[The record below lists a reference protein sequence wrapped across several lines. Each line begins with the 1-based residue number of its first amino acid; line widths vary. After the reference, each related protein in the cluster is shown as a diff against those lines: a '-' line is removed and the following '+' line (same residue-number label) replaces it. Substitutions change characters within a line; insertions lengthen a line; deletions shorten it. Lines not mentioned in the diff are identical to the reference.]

1 METTAQAGLEPLSD
15 SCGESDMEGL
25 DLSLFEP
32 QSDAA
37 SWCDSR
43 VHAGFLYL
51 LSHYCGKMFRDPG
64 RRFSRTD
71 LEPGCRE

>member
-1 METTAQAGLEPLSD
+1 MNSTATERPRLGAFEPLND

-32 QSDAA
+32 QADTN

-43 VHAGFLYL
+43 VHAGFIYL
-51 LSHYCGKMFRDPG
+51 LVHYCGKILDRI
-64 RRFSRTD
+64 
-71 LEPGCRE
+71 